1 MPTTRL
7 ACPAC
12 GRRFVPDPFNAHHQ
26 KCCTHADCVAERKR
40 TRQREWAAR
49 KRLDPAWRRQ
59 SCERVKACQ
68 RRQRARSTDGPAGRT
83 VAGLEHVLVG
93 LAARLTEASSTE
105 QVHEYLR
112 GCEEHGRRLSA
123 QTAPPLFSS
132 INRQSL

>member
-7 ACPAC
+7 ACTAC
-12 GRRFVPDPFNAHHQ
+12 GLRFVPDPFNAHHQ
-26 KCCTHADCVAERKR
+26 TCCTRPECVAERKR

-49 KRLDPAWRRQ
+49 KRQDPAWRRQ
-59 SCERVKACQ
+59 SCERVKVCQ
-68 RRQRARSTDGPAGRT
+68 RQQRARSTDGPAGRT
-83 VAGLEHVLVG
+83 ATGLEHVLVG

-123 QTAPPLFSS
+123 PGAAPLFPA
-132 INRQSL
+132 INRHSL